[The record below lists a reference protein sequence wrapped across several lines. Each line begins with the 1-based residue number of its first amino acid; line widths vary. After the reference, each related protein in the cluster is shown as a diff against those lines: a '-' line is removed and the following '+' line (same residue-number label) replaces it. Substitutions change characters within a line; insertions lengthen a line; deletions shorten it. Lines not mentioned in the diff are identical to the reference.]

1 MCNEV
6 GKKKRQGR
14 DKMIMGK
21 RNKMA
26 VKNNRKNKEKKKKT
40 THFSRRRYA
49 GCWIDDFLLALSN

>member
-26 VKNNRKNKEKKKKT
+26 VKNKRKNNNNKKKDSLFT
-40 THFSRRRYA
+40 PAIR
-49 GCWIDDFLLALSN
+49 WMLD

>member
-26 VKNNRKNKEKKKKT
+26 VKNNRKNKEKKKKNHSLFT
-40 THFSRRRYA
+40 PAIR
-49 GCWIDDFLLALSN
+49 WMLD